1 MADLN
6 KTTADVT
13 IFDNESDNYADVN
26 TDHELLVR
34 DNGNFIDGDRWQY
47 LVKNG
52 FAFSTI
58 RDFVTISG
66 QLETDFILMLNPN
79 ASGKTVYFNDII
91 YTYNK
96 GSGISIV
103 KFYRNPTI
111 TTNGTSQTI
120 NKKLLSQSA
129 SSVCSVYYAPTISN
143 RGTLRAIIGQSAV
156 GSFIFEPHLG
166 MCLEANESLL
176 ISITPA
182 ANNTD
187 HSIYFDW
194 GEQ

>member
-1 MADLN
+1 MADLS

-13 IFDNESDNYADVN
+13 IFDNESDNYADVTAN
-26 TDHELLVR
+26 HELLVR
-34 DNGNFIDGDRWQY
+34 DNGDFTDGDRWQY

-52 FAFSTI
+52 LAFSTI
-58 RDFVTISG
+58 TNFVTISG

-143 RGTLRAIIGQSAV
+143 RGTLREIVGQSAV

-166 MCLEANESLL
+166 KCLEANESLL

-187 HSIYFDW
+187 HSVYFDW